1 MGILDAISKE
11 DRVEVT
17 YSDFYSLMKEATKA
31 ELLMNG
37 VKQQVSHEDMY
48 AMMTG
53 EEHPVVAEMREKGM
67 LTPQEF
73 IFQLMGELLCD
84 DDDEPCEGCCCDC
97 DHEDTEKPAEEN
109 EGDTQ
114 EEQ

>member
-1 MGILDAISKE
+1 MGIMDVISKE

-17 YSDFYSLMKEATKA
+17 YSDFYNLMREAAKA

-37 VKQQVSHEDMY
+37 VKQQVDHTDMY

-67 LTPQEF
+67 LSPQEF
-73 IFQLMGELLCD
+73 VAKMMGDLIGCD
-84 DDDEPCEGCCCDC
+84 GNCDECIREADEA
-97 DHEDTEKPAEEN
+97 DEV

-114 EEQ
+114 EEE

>member
-67 LTPQEF
+67 ISPAEFFARMMGDILTC
-73 IFQLMGELLCD
+73 GD
-84 DDDEPCEGCCCDC
+84 DDCEECDKC
-97 DHEDTEKPAEEN
+97 VDADDN